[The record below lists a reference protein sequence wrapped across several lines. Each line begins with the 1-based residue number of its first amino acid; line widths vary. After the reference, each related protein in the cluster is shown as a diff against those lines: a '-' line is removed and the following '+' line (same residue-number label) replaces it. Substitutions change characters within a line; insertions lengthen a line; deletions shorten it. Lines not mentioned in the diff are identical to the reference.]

1 MNAMEYQNL
10 KSKYGTI
17 NETYG
22 AVKTKQD
29 IVDEVIGYIVQM
41 MDSLILLPWLPS
53 GVLAQVKKNLVKLD
67 KSTLSLLLVL
77 MGMLKIGIE
86 DKEKDIQDSKWWN
99 KEDYLDERDAME
111 RIKE

>member
-1 MNAMEYQNL
+1 MNAVEYQNL

-29 IVDEVIGYIVQM
+29 IISEVIGYIVQM
-41 MDSLILLPWLPS
+41 MDSLVLLPWVPS

-77 MGMLKIGIE
+77 MGMLKIGVDGE
-86 DKEKDIQDSKWWN
+86 TKKDLN
-99 KEDYLDERDAME
+99 
-111 RIKE
+111 